1 MSEQATIKYI
11 QAPLTAETIKNL
23 HAGDVVRIS
32 GYIYTARDAAHKRLY
47 EALGRGEKL
56 PLDLKEKMLLKKV
69 LKAVKGPDVETL
81 LKESG
86 LI

>member
-11 QAPLTAETIKNL
+11 QAPLTTETIKDL

-47 EALGRGEKL
+47 EALAAARSC
-56 PLDLKEKMLLKKV
+56 PW
-69 LKAVKGPDVETL
+69 
-81 LKESG
+81 
-86 LI
+86 I